1 MKRRGWAACLGLLIL
16 LSACGGGGGGGSKE
30 APVRTN
36 QVNLPKSYRFDPA
49 VIQVKAGTTVT
60 WTNNDDFP
68 HNVHLLTGNEVT
80 KSLPVGGRTTL
91 TFPNPGEFKYECSFH
106 PQQMQG
112 TVIVGSS

>member
-1 MKRRGWAACLGLLIL
+1 MKRRRWWPVWLGLLIL
-16 LSACGGGGGGGSKE
+16 LAACGGGSGAKSKE

-36 QVNLPKSYRFDPA
+36 QVNLPKSYRFDPS

-60 WTNNDDFP
+60 WTNEDDFP

-91 TFPNPGEFKYECSFH
+91 TFPKAGEFEYECSFH

-112 TVIVGSS
+112 MVIVE